1 MQPSA
6 MNCYNI
12 VQLCLQ
18 GLISLVLILSVTGTV
33 NVSALVTA
41 IGLSQGLAVIEVWS
55 AARGNTGST
64 FVPSLIQVGARIAV
78 SVLLFLFLPLG
89 PQWMIVILGVA
100 WVGADT
106 LRYLYYLEKANPLL
120 AWARYSGFI
129 VLYPMGMAPEN
140 MIVWRLMQHYLN
152 EPLWFFLP
160 FLSIYLVF
168 AVQMYLYMRA
178 GRQTRKIAQKHSQP
192 IELLIFWSPNLPS
205 TCHSGR

>member
-6 MNCYNI
+6 INCYNI

-18 GLISLVLILSVTGTV
+18 GLISLILILSVTGTV
-33 NVSALVTA
+33 SVAALVIA
-41 IGLSQGLAVIEVWS
+41 ISLSQALAVIEVWS
-55 AARGNTGST
+55 AARGNTGSK
-64 FVPSLIQVGARIAV
+64 VAASLIQVVARIAI
-78 SVLLFLFLPLG
+78 SVLLFIFLPLG
-89 PQWMIVILGVA
+89 PQWMIVLLGVA

-106 LRYLYYLEKANPLL
+106 LRYLYYLEKANRLL

-129 VLYPMGMAPEN
+129 VLYPMGMALEN

-168 AVQMYLYMRA
+168 AVQMYLYMLSQRRRFMSRE
-178 GRQTRKIAQKHSQP
+178 GRSD
-192 IELLIFWSPNLPS
+192 PS
-205 TCHSGR
+205 SA